1 MLFGKKKYDVASPI
15 AGKVCK
21 LEDCPAQIF
30 AKTFAGEGVVIF
42 PYGNQVFAPF
52 DAEIDFIFESKHA
65 IGLTCAGVECLI
77 HVGIDTN
84 RLKGRGFD
92 VKVKRG
98 QKVKAGDLLLEF
110 DGQIL
115 KEEKCIDATPVVF
128 PNLKAK
134 NIRIVKEGDV
144 AVGDLIIEIGG

>member
-21 LEDCPAQIF
+21 LEDCPDQIF

-42 PYGNQVFAPF
+42 PYGNQVFAPL
-52 DAEIDFIFESKHA
+52 DAEVDFVFESKHA

-84 RLKGRGFD
+84 RLKGHGFD
-92 VKVKRG
+92 VKVKTG
-98 QKVKAGDLLLEF
+98 QKVKKGDLLLEF
-110 DGQIL
+110 DSAVL
-115 KEEKCIDATPVVF
+115 KQEKCIDATPIVF

-134 NIRIVKEGDV
+134 NIHIVKEGDV
-144 AVGDLIIEIGG
+144 EVGEIILELGV